1 LGLAPSLSSDE
12 HRAALA
18 QILGWIGAGDLYQA
32 CFTYPMWAARPP
44 ELDARAMFAALRAMS
59 PAPFAALVVPGGPLS
74 LAGASPERF
83 LQVRGRVAQA
93 RPMKGTRPRLEDPL
107 QDDAQR
113 QDLRDSLKDRAENV
127 MIVDLMRNDLGR
139 VCTLGSVCVP
149 DLFTVETYRAVHQM
163 TSTVRG
169 TLAPDAHAL
178 DAVRACFPPG
188 SMTGAPKVAAM
199 QRLQTLETSPRG
211 WYSGALGYLGF
222 DGDADLCVVIRS
234 ALLSQ
239 DRLAW
244 HVGGGIVADS
254 DFEAEWL
261 ESLSKCPPALRGS

>member
-1 LGLAPSLSSDE
+1 
-12 HRAALA
+12 
-18 QILGWIGAGDLYQA
+18 
-32 CFTYPMWAARPP
+32 
-44 ELDARAMFAALRAMS
+44 
-59 PAPFAALVVPGGPLS
+59 

-83 LQVRGRVAQA
+83 LQVRDRVVQA
-93 RPMKGTRPRLEDPL
+93 RPMKGTRPRLGDPL

-139 VCTLGSVCVP
+139 VCALGSVWVP

-261 ESLSKCPPALRGS
+261 ESLSKCPPSLRGA